1 MAFRELPS
9 PVFIF
14 GQKTFVMPVA
24 PVNFI
29 PAWRMAPFLRL
40 VLPLMAGILIAAFV
54 HLEENWV
61 FGGAVTALILFII
74 AHFNALRYPFY
85 YGVSHF
91 MFWAAFGIVAF
102 QLNHFEHRDNFIGSS
117 YSEGTLVAATITTPL
132 EPKPKSFRAEASI
145 SQWDTAANHWKP
157 LAGSI
162 ILYFEKD
169 SLPDG
174 LGMGSRVAFKKALQP
189 IRNSGNP
196 GAFNYQKYAA
206 AKGWFFQVFLKN
218 NEYVVDKEKISPG
231 LRAWPLAA
239 RDHLLATLR
248 KYIPDPITLGVAE
261 ALLTGY
267 RNNMDKELS
276 WQYAGTGVAHII
288 AISGLH
294 LGMIQAGLLFL
305 LTPLAKI
312 RHGKNIRAL
321 LVIVL
326 LWVFT
331 FITGAGPSVLRSALM
346 FTILLFGEVIGR
358 KGNSYNS
365 LSASAFML
373 LLVNPNVL
381 FDVGFQLSY
390 SAVLSIFMFSAPIGR
405 WIQTGNKWI
414 DKTWQLFAVT
424 LAAQIL
430 TLPFVVYYFNQFP
443 VYFLLANLVA
453 IPLSWVA
460 LNLSLILTLFLFWL
474 PPVATLLGKGIHIS
488 IEVMNRCIAWIHHLP
503 MSRIENIYLPLPQAI
518 ILMAIIALL
527 SAWLLLRHKGS
538 AVAALA
544 GLLIFIIYREVVWQQ
559 RNNQRKMIIY
569 NIAGHTAIDL
579 IAGHR
584 VTFWGDSECL
594 TDPNLFRMHI
604 QPARILFQ
612 ARDTAILPRDTSG
625 FQLLKAGHKTL
636 VVLDKEPDT
645 RRSAVTDADIL
656 LLANNIRA
664 KPAWILEK
672 IKCSTIIAGP
682 QLPFYRIPQWQFA
695 ADSLHLRL
703 HPVAEK
709 GAFVLDLNSPGKH

>member
-1 MAFRELPS
+1 MA
-9 PVFIF
+9 I
-14 GQKTFVMPVA
+14 A
-24 PVNFI
+24 PEHMV
-29 PAWRMAPFLRL
+29 PLWRKAPFLRL
-40 VLPLMAGILIAAFV
+40 VMPVIVGIVIAAFFP
-54 HLEENWV
+54 LEKIWV
-61 FGGAVTALILFII
+61 YSGSILALVIYII
-74 AHFNALRYPFY
+74 AHFQAKRHPFF
-85 YGVSHF
+85 YGSSHF
-91 MFWAAFGIVAF
+91 IFWAAFATLAF
-102 QLNHFEHRDNFIGSS
+102 QLNKLEDRADFISTAYKNGA
-117 YSEGTLVAATITTPL
+117 LVAATLISPV

-145 SQWDTAANHWKP
+145 SQWDSAAKQWRG
-157 LAGSI
+157 LSGGV
-162 ILYFEKD
+162 ILYFNKD
-169 SLPDG
+169 SLPEG
-174 LGMGSRVAFKKALQP
+174 LGIGSRIAFSKSLQP
-189 IRNSGNP
+189 IRSSGNP
-196 GAFNYQKYAA
+196 GSFDYQKYAA
-206 AKGWFFQVFLKN
+206 SKGWFFQAYLKKG
-218 NEYVVDKEKISPG
+218 EYVIDAEKLPPG
-231 LRAWPLAA
+231 LRAWPIAA

-248 KYIPDPITLGVAE
+248 SYIPDAQTLGVAE

-267 RNNMDKELS
+267 RGNMDKELS

-294 LGMIQAGLLFL
+294 LGMIQAGLFFL
-305 LTPLAKI
+305 LTPLSKI
-312 RHGKNIRAL
+312 RHGKKIRAL

-358 KGNSYNS
+358 KGNAYNS

-405 WIQTGNKWI
+405 WVQTGNKWI

-488 IEVMNRCIAWIHHLP
+488 IDVMNRCIAWIHHLP
-503 MSRIENIYLPLPQAI
+503 MSRIENIYLPLSQAI
-518 ILMAIIALL
+518 ILMVIIAFL
-527 SAWLLLRHKGS
+527 SAWFLLRHKGS

-544 GLLIFIIYREVVWQQ
+544 GLLVLIIYREVVWQQ
-559 RNNQRKMIIY
+559 RNEQRKIIIY

-584 VTFWGDSECL
+584 VAFWGDSECL

-612 ARDTAILPRDTSG
+612 ARDTAILTRDTSG
-625 FQLLKAGHKTL
+625 FQLLKAGDKTM

-645 RRSAVTDADIL
+645 RRSAIINADIL
-656 LLANNIRA
+656 LLATNIRA

-672 IKCSTIIAGP
+672 VKCSTIVAGP
-682 QLPFYRIPQWQFA
+682 QLPFYRIPQWQIA

-709 GAFVLDLNSPGKH
+709 GAFVLDLNSPGKQ

>member
-1 MAFRELPS
+1 MAIAPEHIV
-9 PVFIF
+9 PV
-14 GQKTFVMPVA
+14 
-24 PVNFI
+24 
-29 PAWRMAPFLRL
+29 WRKAPFLRL
-40 VLPLMAGILIAAFV
+40 VVPVIFGIIIAAYV
-54 HLEENWV
+54 PAHKSWV
-61 FGGAVTALILFII
+61 YGGSILALVLFII
-74 AHFNALRYPFY
+74 AHFNALRHPFF

-91 MFWAAFGIVAF
+91 IFWAAFAMVAF
-102 QLNHFEHRDNFIGSS
+102 QFNKVEDRADFIGSA
-117 YSEGTLVAATITTPL
+117 YSEGALVAATIISPI

-145 SQWDTAANHWKP
+145 SQWDSAAKQWRS
-157 LAGSI
+157 LSGGV
-162 ILYFEKD
+162 ILYFDKD
-169 SLPDG
+169 SLPEG
-174 LGMGSRVAFKKALQP
+174 LGMGSRIAFKKPLQP
-189 IRNSGNP
+189 IRSSGNP
-196 GAFNYQKYAA
+196 GSFDYQEYAA
-206 AKGWFFQVFLKN
+206 TKGWFFQVYLKHK
-218 NEYVVDKEKISPG
+218 EFVIDKVKINPG
-231 LRAWPLAA
+231 LRAWPIAA

-248 KYIPDPITLGVAE
+248 RNIPDAQTLGVAE

-267 RNNMDKELS
+267 RGNMDKELS
-276 WQYAGTGVAHII
+276 WEYAGTGVAHII

-305 LTPLAKI
+305 LAPLAKI

-321 LVIVL
+321 MVIVL

-365 LSASAFML
+365 LLASAFML

-414 DKTWQLFAVT
+414 DKTWQLFSVT

-430 TLPFVVYYFNQFP
+430 TLPFVVFYFNQFP
-443 VYFLLANLVA
+443 VYFLLANFVA

-460 LNLSLILTLFLFWL
+460 LNLSLILTLFLFWI
-474 PPVATLLGKGIHIS
+474 PPVAALLGKGIHIS
-488 IEVMNRCIAWIHHLP
+488 IEVMNRCITWIHHLP

-518 ILMAIIALL
+518 ILMVMIGFL
-527 SAWLLLRHKGS
+527 SAWFLLRHKGS

-544 GLLIFIIYREVVWQQ
+544 GLVIFISYREVVWQQ
-559 RNNQRKMIIY
+559 RNQQRKLIVY
-569 NIAGHTAIDL
+569 NIAGHTAIDI

-584 VTFWGDSECL
+584 VAYWGDLECL
-594 TDPNLFRMHI
+594 TDPNLYRMHI

-612 ARDTAILPRDTSG
+612 ARDTAILPRDTTG
-625 FQLLKAGHKTL
+625 FQLVKAGEKTL

-645 RRSAVTDADIL
+645 RRSAAVQADIL
-656 LLANNIRA
+656 LLSANIRT

-672 IKCSTIIAGP
+672 LTCRQIVAGT
-682 QLPFYRIPQWQFA
+682 QLPFYRIPQWQIT

-709 GAFVLDLNSPGKH
+709 GAFILDL

>member
-1 MAFRELPS
+1 LLS

-24 PVNFI
+24 PVNII
-29 PAWRMAPFLRL
+29 PVWKKAPFLRL
-40 VLPLMAGILIAAFV
+40 VLPLVVGILIASYIPF
-54 HLEENWV
+54 EKKWV
-61 FGGAVTALILFII
+61 YGGATIALFLLVI
-74 AHFNALRYPFY
+74 AHIKALRYPTL
-85 YGVSHF
+85 YGSAHF
-91 MFWAAFGIVAF
+91 IFWAVFGIVAF
-102 QLNHFEHRDNFIGSS
+102 QLNRVEDRTDFIGSV
-117 YSEGTLVAATITTPL
+117 YREGTVIAATLTTPL
-132 EPKPKSFRAEASI
+132 EVKPKSFRAEASI
-145 SQWDTAANHWKP
+145 SQWDPAVKQWKP
-157 LAGSI
+157 FTGSV

-169 SLPDG
+169 SLPEN

-196 GAFNYQKYAA
+196 GAFNYQKFAA
-206 AKGWFFQVFLKN
+206 AKGWFFQVYLKN
-218 NEYVVDKEKISPG
+218 NEYVVDKIKMNPG
-231 LRAWPLAA
+231 WRAWHIAA
-239 RDHLLATLR
+239 RDQLLATLR
-248 KYIPDPITLGVAE
+248 KYIPDAKTLGVAE

-267 RNNMDKELS
+267 RNNMDKELN

-294 LGMIQAGLLFL
+294 LGMIQAGLFFL

-321 LVIVL
+321 LVIIF
-326 LWVFT
+326 LWMFT

-460 LNLSLILTLFLFWL
+460 LNLSLILTLFLFWV

-488 IEVMNRCIAWIHHLP
+488 IEVMNRCITWIHHLP

-518 ILMAIIALL
+518 ILMMMIALL

-544 GLLIFIIYREVVWQQ
+544 GLLIFISYREVVWQQ
-559 RNNQRKMIIY
+559 RNQQRKMIIY
-569 NIAGHTAIDL
+569 NIAGHTAIDM

-584 VTFWGDSECL
+584 VTYWGDPECL
-594 TDPNLFRMHI
+594 TDPNLFRMNI

-612 ARDTAILPRDTSG
+612 VRDTAILPRDTTG
-625 FQLLKAGHKTL
+625 FQMVRVGDKAL

-645 RRSAVTDADIL
+645 RRSETISADIL
-656 LLANNIRA
+656 LLAANIRA
-664 KPAWILEK
+664 KPVWILEK
-672 IKCSTIIAGP
+672 VNCRVIVAGP
-682 QLPFYRIPQWQFA
+682 QLPFYRIPQWQIA

-709 GAFVLDLNSPGKH
+709 GAFVLDLNSPAPH

>member
-1 MAFRELPS
+1 MAIAPEHMV
-9 PVFIF
+9 PV
-14 GQKTFVMPVA
+14 
-24 PVNFI
+24 
-29 PAWRMAPFLRL
+29 WRKAPFLRL
-40 VLPLMAGILIAAFV
+40 VLPVMVGIIIAAYFS
-54 HLEENWV
+54 LDESWV
-61 FGGAVTALILFII
+61 FGGSILALVLFII
-74 AHFNALRYPFY
+74 AHFNALRHPFF

-91 MFWAAFGIVAF
+91 IFWALFAMVAF
-102 QLNHFEHRDNFIGSS
+102 QLNKVEEKADFIGAV
-117 YSEGTLVAATITTPL
+117 YREGDLVAATLTTPL
-132 EPKPKSFRAEASI
+132 EPKQKSFRSEASI
-145 SQWDTAANHWKP
+145 SKWDSLTKQWKI
-157 LAGSI
+157 LSGGV
-162 ILYFEKD
+162 ILYFNKD
-169 SLPDG
+169 SLPEG
-174 LGMGSRVAFKKALQP
+174 LGMGSRIAFKIPLQP
-189 IRNSGNP
+189 IRGSGNP
-196 GAFNYQKYAA
+196 GSFDYQKYAA
-206 AKGWFFQVFLKN
+206 AKGWFFQVFLQKG
-218 NEYVVDKEKISPG
+218 EYVIDSVKRSPG
-231 LRAWPLAA
+231 MRAWPIAA

-248 KYIPDPITLGVAE
+248 RYIPDAQTLGVAE

-267 RNNMDKELS
+267 RGNMDKELS
-276 WQYAGTGVAHII
+276 WEYAGTGVAHII

-294 LGMIQAGLLFL
+294 LGMIQAGLFFL
-305 LTPLAKI
+305 LTPLAKV
-312 RHGKNIRAL
+312 RHGKSIRAL
-321 LVIVL
+321 LVILL

-460 LNLSLILTLFLFWL
+460 LNLSLILTLFLFWV
-474 PPVATLLGKGIHIS
+474 PPVATMLGKGIHIS
-488 IEVMNRCIAWIHHLP
+488 IEVMNQCITWIHHLP

-518 ILMAIIALL
+518 ILVVMIAFL
-527 SAWLLLRHKGS
+527 SAWFLLRHKGS

-544 GLLIFIIYREVVWQQ
+544 GLLVLIIYREMVWQQ
-559 RNNQRKMIIY
+559 RNQQRKLIVY
-569 NIAGHTAIDL
+569 NIAGHTAIDI

-584 VTFWGDSECL
+584 VTFWGDPECL
-594 TDPNLFRMHI
+594 TDPNIFRMHI
-604 QPARILFQ
+604 QPARILYQ
-612 ARDTAILPRDTSG
+612 VSDTAILPRDTTG
-625 FQLLKAGHKTL
+625 FQLVKAGEKTL

-645 RRSAVTDADIL
+645 RLSASVEADIL
-656 LLANNIRA
+656 LLSANIRS

-672 IKCSTIIAGP
+672 LTCSHIVAGT
-682 QLPFYRIPQWQFA
+682 QLPFYRIPQWQIA
-695 ADSLHLRL
+695 ADSLHLQL

-709 GAFVLDLNSPGKH
+709 GAFILDL